1 MPGESALVTQ
11 PDALLEL
18 FTDAAAAVR
27 TAVRGLDAAALR
39 ERTGRPGQYALDVVA
54 DAAVCNVLE
63 RAPVRIVSEESGVH
77 ERSAARVTVV
87 VDPVDGSTNCAR
99 GIAYWATSLCALD
112 DDGPLAALVVN
123 QAAGVHTAAVRGKGA
138 TRDGVPLRAST
149 VTRMEETV
157 MGLGGL
163 PDTSLGWKQSRALGC
178 CSLLLCEVAAGG
190 LDAYLDPGAYH
201 APWDYLGGLLACTES
216 GATVRDARGEE
227 LVTMETRARR
237 QILAAGTVELLD
249 VLQAGIA

>member
-1 MPGESALVTQ
+1 MAGTE

-18 FTDAAAAVR
+18 FSDAAAAVR
-27 TAVRGLDAAALR
+27 TAVRSIPAAGLR
-39 ERTGRPGQYALDVVA
+39 ERTARSGQYALDLVA

-63 RAPVRIVSEESGVH
+63 QAPVRIVSEESGVH
-77 ERSAARVTVV
+77 ERPDARITVV

-123 QAAGVHTAAVRGKGA
+123 QAAGIQTAAVRGKGA
-138 TRDGVPLRAST
+138 ARDGVPLRAST
-149 VTRMEETV
+149 VTSIAETV

-163 PDTSLGWKQSRALGC
+163 PRTFLGWKQSRALGC

-216 GATVRDARGEE
+216 GAIVRDARGEE
-227 LVTMETRARR
+227 LVTVETRARR
-237 QILAAGTVELLD
+237 QIVAAGTVELLD
-249 VLQAGIA
+249 AVEAGLA